1 MRKIDHQTSE
11 QSRHKKRKEK
21 KKKKKKKEKKEKG
34 NIESTCGRGLFLGLA
49 SCHNGISQLV
59 DPSSRRGIKSK
70 IHR

>member
-11 QSRHKKRKEK
+11 QSHHKKRKEK
-21 KKKKKKKEKKEKG
+21 KRKKKEKG